1 MPVVT
6 DLTWTQ
12 LNTAL
17 KTVVQTNNDLITLDS
32 YGQPTEIDVAAIIQS
47 FPVDSDATTS
57 TGVIKFMAR
66 LFDACR
72 EAQIAANANQPT
84 GERLNAFAAP
94 TNQAPVGTFVPIIR
108 TMTTRADLSSASRV
122 IGTNV

>member
-1 MPVVT
+1 MPAVT

-17 KTVVQTNNDLITLDS
+17 KSVVQTNNDLVTLDS
-32 YGQPTEIDVAAIIQS
+32 YGMPTAIDVAAIIQS
-47 FPVDSDATTS
+47 FPLDNDNATS

-72 EAQIAANANQPT
+72 EAQTTANTNQPT

-94 TNQAPVGTFVPIIR
+94 TNQAPVGTLVPIIR
-108 TMTTRADLSSASRV
+108 SMTTRADLSSATRV